1 MASTK
6 EPGSDKRDR
15 ASPGSPAGRAIS
27 ASTNGL
33 LRDCVHDAIEDFFA
47 HLDGHPCQGLYAMVL
62 AEVEAPLLESVMM
75 HAQGNQ
81 RVAAEVLGISRGTLR
96 KKLRDYS
103 LV

>member
-1 MASTK
+1 M
-6 EPGSDKRDR
+6 
-15 ASPGSPAGRAIS
+15 S

-33 LRDCVHDAIEDFFA
+33 LRDCVHRAIEDFFA

-62 AEVEAPLLESVMM
+62 AEVEAPLLESVMT

-81 RVAAEVLGISRGTLR
+81 RVAAEFLGISRGTLR